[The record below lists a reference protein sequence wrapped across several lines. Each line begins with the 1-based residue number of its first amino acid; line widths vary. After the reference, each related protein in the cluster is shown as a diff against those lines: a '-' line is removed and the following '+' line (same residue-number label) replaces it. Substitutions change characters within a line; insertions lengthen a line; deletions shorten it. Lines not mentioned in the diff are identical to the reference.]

1 MNTIT
6 LLNEKGGVGKT
17 TLARHI
23 AAGLAIKGQRVVLI
37 DADAQANS
45 TTQFQVQEQP
55 GLHDL
60 LVREGEWN
68 RLLRPIPPAIFAS
81 EAPKGE
87 LWVLPSN
94 IETRVIPMLIDDGK
108 LLWERLTELNGW
120 ADVVVVDTSPTP
132 SLLHAMIYL
141 ATDWMLYP
149 TQCEMLSLEGLRK
162 SIDHL
167 AKRNENK
174 ALNGLS
180 PAQMMGIQPTMYDV
194 RTNAH
199 DYGLGLLREKFHR
212 LTWNALPTRTI
223 LRDAAFAQK
232 TVFSYG
238 TPDTKAKERVLA
250 ETWALIG
257 RVEGAMAS

>member
-1 MNTIT
+1 MNIIT

-37 DADAQANS
+37 DADAQGHS
-45 TTQFQVQEQP
+45 TTQFQLKKQP

-60 LVREGEWN
+60 LVREAEWKDM
-68 RLLRPIPPAIFAS
+68 LRPVLPS
-81 EAPKGE
+81 VYSDESPKGE

-94 IETRVIPMLIDDGK
+94 VETRVIPMLVDDAK
-108 LLWERLTELNGW
+108 LLWDRLSDIDGW
-120 ADVVVVDTSPTP
+120 ANVVVIDTSPTP

-149 TQCEMLSLEGLRK
+149 TQCEMMSLEGLRD

-167 AKRNENK
+167 EKRAESK
-174 ALNGLS
+174 VLFGLS
-180 PAQMMGIQPTMYDV
+180 EAKMMGIQPTMYDV

-199 DYGLGLLREKFHR
+199 DYGLGLLRDKFHR
-212 LTWNALPTRTI
+212 LAWNALPTRTI
-223 LRDAAFAQK
+223 WRDAAFALK
-232 TVFSYG
+232 TVFAYD
-238 TPDTKAKERVLA
+238 TPDTKAKDKVLE
-250 ETWALIG
+250 ETWALID
-257 RVEGAMAS
+257 RVERTMAS